1 MCNCICECDILL
13 KIKPFTKKKD
23 SGKIFEQN
31 KKKKKKNIRLK
42 FFKKI
47 KKKKK
52 KKKTKL
58 FKVTRKKI
66 YFKIHQF
73 FNLKNLNFDAIL

>member
-31 KKKKKKNIRLK
+31 KKKKKK
-42 FFKKI
+42 KKD
-47 KKKKK
+47 
-52 KKKTKL
+52 KT
-58 FKVTRKKI
+58 FQS
-66 YFKIHQF
+66 HP
-73 FNLKNLNFDAIL
+73 